1 MKQAL
6 VLGAGGLIGSHLVT
20 RLKELGYWVRG
31 VDVKHP
37 QFSETKADDF
47 VIADLTSYDNLYK
60 TISDR
65 KFSEVYQLAADMGGA
80 EYIFTGEN
88 DTNIM
93 TNSVQVNLNLIKAI
107 IELKEFD
114 TKIFYSSS
122 ACIYPEEA
130 QLDRDIVNLVESA
143 AYPANPDSE
152 YGWEKIFSERLY
164 TAFNKNYGT
173 PIRIAR
179 FHNVFGPEGTWEGG
193 REKAPAAICRKVA
206 MADQDGEIEILGDG
220 EQIRSFLYI
229 DDALDGVMALM
240 NSSCISPVNI
250 GSDLPVTI
258 NQLVDIVQRI
268 PGKRLN
274 KKHIPGPT
282 GVVARNSENTF
293 VFQQTGW
300 RPRTPLAD
308 GLAKTFWW
316 VSEQISKKSNCQ
328 Q

>member
-37 QFSETKADDF
+37 QFSETKANDF

-65 KFSEVYQLAADMGGA
+65 KFDEVYQLAADMGGA

-107 IELKEFD
+107 IELKEFN

-164 TAFNKNYGT
+164 IAFNKNYGT

-220 EQIRSFLYI
+220 EQLRSFLYI

-250 GSDLPVTI
+250 GSDLPITI

-268 PGKRLN
+268 PRKKLN

-300 RPRTPLAD
+300 RPKIPLAD
-308 GLAKTFWW
+308 GLAKTF
-316 VSEQISKKSNCQ
+316 
-328 Q
+328 